1 MKLFKVILIICVI
14 ISINNYSY
22 GILANNIPN
31 EIINAFKNGNSK
43 ELSKYFNI
51 TIEMTILDNEGIY
64 SKIQAEQIIAD
75 FFLKNPPI
83 NFQVIHQGGKEGSRY
98 AICEFNSS
106 EKKFRVTIYL
116 KEIENNSFIHQL
128 RIQYDNN

>member
-14 ISINNYSY
+14 ISINNCGYE
-22 GILANNIPN
+22 ILANNIPN

-43 ELSKYFNI
+43 ELSKYFNSN
-51 TIEMTILDNEGIY
+51 IEMTILDNEGIY
-64 SKIQAEQIIAD
+64 SKLQAEQIIAD
-75 FFLKNPPI
+75 FFTKNPPK

-98 AICEFNSS
+98 AICEYYGL

-116 KEIENNSFIHQL
+116 KEIESNSLIHQL